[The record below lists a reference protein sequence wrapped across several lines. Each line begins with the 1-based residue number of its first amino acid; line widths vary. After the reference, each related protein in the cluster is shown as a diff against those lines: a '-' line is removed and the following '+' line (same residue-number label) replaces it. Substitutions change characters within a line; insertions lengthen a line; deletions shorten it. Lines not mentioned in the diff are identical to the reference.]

1 MYCPEV
7 YHSAHRHIREQAE
20 FLKHLRFF
28 PVKGV
33 VVKLVEQ
40 DDFARNGIQ
49 ILLDKDERIPQDN
62 FIDSLQ
68 LYEVCIVDSYSKL
81 AGEALRVPG
90 AICADIVPGFFNY
103 LCVVHDRHDVAPP
116 LRFVS
121 GNPFGV
127 IISQTYVLHNI

>member
-1 MYCPEV
+1 M
-7 YHSAHRHIREQAE
+7 A
-20 FLKHLRFF
+20 
-28 PVKGV
+28 
-33 VVKLVEQ
+33 KLVEQ

-49 ILLDKDERIPQDN
+49 VFLDENERIPQDY

-68 LYEVCIVDSYSKL
+68 FYEVCIVDSYSEF
-81 AGEALRVPG
+81 AGEALRIPG
-90 AICADIVPGFFNY
+90 AISADIVPCFFNY

-127 IISQTYVLHNI
+127 IISQTYVLDNI